1 MHVVPF
7 ISFRPL
13 RMEES
18 QYFNAHTHKK
28 PQFQNVWACRNAFHF
43 SNKKSLSALKYSVSV
58 GLHPW
63 HSGLFSP
70 ELEKKIRENSL
81 ANNVAAIGEVGLD
94 KASSV
99 DWNCQLKTWEFEFG
113 LAQTLKLPLIIH
125 CVKAYYEFVPFCAK
139 TNVPMMFHGFS
150 GNSDVLKQLSKYEH
164 SYFSIGPQLLK
175 NKMIQELISKIPLN
189 RLLFETDAG
198 KFSIIEIYET
208 ASCILK
214 IEMKNLQ
221 LLIKNNTL
229 EFFGQKALLH
239 F

>member
-1 MHVVPF
+1 
-7 ISFRPL
+7 
-13 RMEES
+13 
-18 QYFNAHTHKK
+18 
-28 PQFQNVWACRNAFHF
+28 
-43 SNKKSLSALKYSVSV
+43 
-58 GLHPW
+58 
-63 HSGLFSP
+63 
-70 ELEKKIRENSL
+70 
-81 ANNVAAIGEVGLD
+81 
-94 KASSV
+94 
-99 DWNCQLKTWEFEFG
+99 
-113 LAQTLKLPLIIH
+113 
-125 CVKAYYEFVPFCAK
+125 
-139 TNVPMMFHGFS
+139 MFHGFS